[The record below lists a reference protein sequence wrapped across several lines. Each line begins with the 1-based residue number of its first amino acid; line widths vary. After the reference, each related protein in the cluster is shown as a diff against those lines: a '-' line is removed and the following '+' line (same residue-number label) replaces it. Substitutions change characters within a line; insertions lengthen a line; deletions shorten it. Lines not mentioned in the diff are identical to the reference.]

1 MKDKFW
7 QVKNEIN
14 SNAEIL
20 LYSPIAGQKSWFG
33 DEISPQEFAADL
45 ESLGGKDVTVRINC
59 AGGDVFAANAIHNL
73 LCSYKGKV
81 TVVIDGLAASAATI
95 VAMAGDKI
103 IMPTNALF
111 MIHNPAI
118 GMSDYYMADEL
129 MQMAQA
135 LKTIKAS
142 IIASYKKRCNLSDKE
157 LAELMDSET
166 WLSADECLEKGFIDE
181 IQGEIKAVIN
191 DKMLVMNSISYD
203 MHSFKNVVS
212 IKNHI
217 ENNKKI
223 TGKDF
228 KMTKLEAILNK
239 LGLLDDV
246 SVGSIEPAQTKNISD
261 NAVQNA
267 VLMERN
273 RVNDLEALDEKNNPA
288 VTAII
293 NMAKK
298 EGKTVEEVSPYINAV
313 KNIAPMILKVP
324 ADAKIEQ
331 MIEDNLS
338 SGVNAISPVPKIE
351 DDELEKAKDSKS
363 LDNMANV
370 MNKIFGGKKN
380 G

>member
-1 MKDKFW
+1 MNDKFW
-7 QVKNEIN
+7 QVKNEVN

-33 DEISPQEFAADL
+33 DEVSPQEFATDL

-157 LAELMDSET
+157 LAKLMDSET

-203 MHSFKNVVS
+203 MRSFKNAVS

-217 ENNKKI
+217 ENSKKI
-223 TGKDF
+223 TGKDL

-239 LGLLDDV
+239 LGLLDDI
-246 SVGSIEPAQTKNISD
+246 SVNNVEPAPVKNIPND
-261 NAVQNA
+261 AVQNA

-273 RVNDLEALDEKNNPA
+273 RVNDLEAMDEKNNPA

-298 EGKTVEEVSPYINAV
+298 EGKTVEEITPYISAV
-313 KNIAPMILKVP
+313 KNVEPTILKVP
-324 ADAKIEQ
+324 TETKIEQ
-331 MIEDNLS
+331 MITDNLS
-338 SGVNAISPVPKIE
+338 SGVNDIDPVPKIE
-351 DDELEKAKDSKS
+351 DDELEKAKDNKS

>member
-7 QVKNEIN
+7 QVKNEVN

-33 DEISPQEFAADL
+33 DEVSPQEFAADL

-81 TVVIDGLAASAATI
+81 TIIIDGLAASAATI

-118 GMSDYYMADEL
+118 GMSDYYMADDL
-129 MQMAQA
+129 MQVAQA

-142 IIASYKKRCNLSDKE
+142 IIASYKKRCNLSDEE

-166 WLSADECLEKGFIDE
+166 WLNADECMEKGFIDE

-203 MHSFKNVVS
+203 MRSFKNAVS

-223 TGKDF
+223 IGKDF

-239 LGLLDDV
+239 LGLLEDISV
-246 SVGSIEPAQTKNISD
+246 SNVEPTSVKNISD
-261 NAVQNA
+261 DAVQNA
-267 VLMERN
+267 VLTERN

-298 EGKTVEEVSPYINAV
+298 EGKTVEEASPYINAV

-331 MIEDNLS
+331 IIEDNLS

>member
-129 MQMAQA
+129 MQVAQA

-142 IIASYKKRCNLSDKE
+142 IIASYKKRCNLSNKE

>member
-7 QVKNEIN
+7 LVKNEVN

-33 DEISPQEFAADL
+33 DEVSPQEFAADL

-81 TVVIDGLAASAATI
+81 TVIIDGLAASAATI

-129 MQMAQA
+129 MQVAQA

-142 IIASYKKRCNLSDKE
+142 IIASYKKRCNLSDEE

-203 MHSFKNVVS
+203 MRSFKNIVS

-217 ENNKKI
+217 ENNKKF
-223 TGKDF
+223 TGKDL

-239 LGLLDDV
+239 LGLLDDI
-246 SVGSIEPAQTKNISD
+246 SVNNVEPASVKNVSD
-261 NAVQNA
+261 DAVQNA

-298 EGKTVEEVSPYINAV
+298 EGKTAEEVSPYINAV

-351 DDELEKAKDSKS
+351 DDELEKAKDNKS

>member
-1 MKDKFW
+1 MNDKFW
-7 QVKNEIN
+7 QVKNEVN

-33 DEISPQEFAADL
+33 DEVSPQEFATDL

-81 TVVIDGLAASAATI
+81 TVIIDGLAASAATI

-142 IIASYKKRCNLSDKE
+142 IIASYKKRCNLSDEE
-157 LAELMDSET
+157 LAKLMDSET
-166 WLSADECLEKGFIDE
+166 WLNADECLEKGFIDE

-203 MHSFKNVVS
+203 MCSFKNAVS

-217 ENNKKI
+217 ENSKKI
-223 TGKDF
+223 TGKDL

-239 LGLLDDV
+239 LGLLDDI
-246 SVGSIEPAQTKNISD
+246 SVNNVEPAPVKNIPND
-261 NAVQNA
+261 AVQNA

-273 RVNDLEALDEKNNPA
+273 RVNDLEAMDEKNNPA

-298 EGKTVEEVSPYINAV
+298 EGKTVEEITPYISAV
-313 KNIAPMILKVP
+313 KNVEPTILKVP
-324 ADAKIEQ
+324 AETKIEQ
-331 MIEDNLS
+331 MITDNLS
-338 SGVNAISPVPKIE
+338 SGVNDIDPVPKIE
-351 DDELEKAKDSKS
+351 DDELEKAKDNKS